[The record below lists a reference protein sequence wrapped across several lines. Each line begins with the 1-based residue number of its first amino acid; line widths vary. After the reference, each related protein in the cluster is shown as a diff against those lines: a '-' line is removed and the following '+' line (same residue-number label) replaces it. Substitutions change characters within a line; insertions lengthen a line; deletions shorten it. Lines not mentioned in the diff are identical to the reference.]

1 MPADVFIHLDEV
13 PDAVVL
19 AEVIAMPQ
27 GMELPALGA
36 RVEGQVLWRAEHN
49 RQVKVG
55 LDEWTT
61 INE

>member
-1 MPADVFIHLDEV
+1 MSSSISIHLDEV
-13 PDAVVL
+13 PNAVVL
-19 AEVIAMPQ
+19 AEVISMPQ

-49 RQVKVG
+49 HQAKVG